1 MERFATRNALLE
13 MFKSILEQDT
23 FWQGPMPHEEQS
35 KMNIMKGKIKS
46 HVMAMSQTLV
56 QDGSCSKK
64 LIRD

>member
-35 KMNIMKGKIKS
+35 IMKGKIKS